1 MVQDVTPEDAKKAI
15 EGTKLLFIDAWAPWC
30 GPCLALGPVL
40 AELEEKHKDNAD
52 IGFIKLNTQ
61 EHRSFAVENHIVAIP
76 CVLVYHNGQPASF
89 EMPDPRSGQN
99 VKTDRLVGLR
109 PIEHYEKVI
118 EQLK

>member
-1 MVQDVTPEDAKKAI
+1 VVKDVTPDEAKKAI
-15 EGTKLLFIDAWAPWC
+15 EETKLLFLDAWAPWC
-30 GPCLALGPVL
+30 GPCLALGPVI
-40 AELEEKHKDNAD
+40 AELEKKHDGNSE

-61 EHRSFAVENHIVAIP
+61 EHRSFAAEHNIVAIP

-89 EMPDPRSGQN
+89 EMPDPRTGEN
-99 VKTDRLVGLR
+99 VKTDRLIGLR